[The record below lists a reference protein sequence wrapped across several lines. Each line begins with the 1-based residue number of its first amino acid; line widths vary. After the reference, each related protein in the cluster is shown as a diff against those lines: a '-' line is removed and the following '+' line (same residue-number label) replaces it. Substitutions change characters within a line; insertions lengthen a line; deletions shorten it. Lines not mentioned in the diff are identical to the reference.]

1 MHVYRYN
8 KRMLSIICSRQVAPF
23 WALLLAFGLMTWVNP
38 AFAQG
43 ILPLPA
49 DGAYGG
55 ILEQNRVNR
64 VVEEHSGSY
73 NFFESLMYGL
83 FSSENMKAANIVF
96 GAIGIVYLIVVGA
109 QFILSQGEEEKIQN
123 AQKHFAYVVLGL
135 MLISVSQF
143 AGFVIFNPD
152 QAVNPDYFVNDNV
165 HMAFYNKAM
174 QVKLYIQIIIGGIAL
189 LSIVTSAFRIMGST
203 GNEEVVGK
211 EKQLLQNF
219 FFATALILLSEVVV
233 KGIFYLPGQNREG
246 ITNQATTTAITE
258 IMGLVNALISI
269 VAGAALLMLI
279 LASLY
284 YVISLGDE
292 ERAGRAKR
300 LVISTLTA
308 VVIIFSAYSILRFF
322 F

>member
-1 MHVYRYN
+1 M
-8 KRMLSIICSRQVAPF
+8 ICSRITVPF
-23 WALLLAFGLMTWVNP
+23 LGLLLAFGLVAWVSP

-43 ILPLPA
+43 LLPLPA

-64 VVEEHSGSY
+64 IVEDQQYSY
-73 NFFESLMYGL
+73 NFLESIVYGL
-83 FSSENMKAANIVF
+83 FSNENMKAANIVF
-96 GAIGIVYLIVVGA
+96 GAVGIVYLIVVGA
-109 QFILSQGEEEKIQN
+109 QFILSEGKEEQIQT
-123 AQKHFAYVVLGL
+123 AQKHFAYIILGL
-135 MLISVSQF
+135 LVISVSQV
-143 AGFVIFNPD
+143 AGFIIFNPD
-152 QAVNPDYFVNDNV
+152 QAVNPDYFVNQNV
-165 HMAFYNKAM
+165 HNAFYAKAM
-174 QVKLYIQIIIGGIAL
+174 QVKFYIQIVIGGIAL

-203 GNEEVVGK
+203 GNEEVIGK

-219 FFATALILLSEVVV
+219 FFATVLILLAEIVV

-246 ITNQATTTAITE
+246 VSNQAVGIAIEE

-284 YVISLGDE
+284 YIISLGDE

-300 LVISTLTA
+300 LVIATLTA